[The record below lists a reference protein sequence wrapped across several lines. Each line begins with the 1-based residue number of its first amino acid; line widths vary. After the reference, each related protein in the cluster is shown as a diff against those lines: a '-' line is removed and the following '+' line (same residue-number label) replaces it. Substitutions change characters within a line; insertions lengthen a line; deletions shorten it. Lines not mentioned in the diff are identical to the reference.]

1 MEVIINIQQ
10 IAKNL
15 MYRIIPFYT
24 FWYIVMQTHE
34 IKFILFKRKKNVYFE
49 LRSRLLQ
56 WQYHVSFK
64 SWKDRRWMKNG
75 LQI

>member
-34 IKFILFKRKKNVYFE
+34 IRFILFKRKE
-49 LRSRLLQ
+49 ERLFRTEE
-56 WQYHVSFK
+56 SFTPMAI
-64 SWKDRRWMKNG
+64 SCIF
-75 LQI
+75 QILKR

>member
-34 IKFILFKRKKNVYFE
+34 IKFILFKRKE
-49 LRSRLLQ
+49 ERLFRIEESLTPMTI
-56 WQYHVSFK
+56 SCIF
-64 SWKDRRWMKNG
+64 
-75 LQI
+75 QILKR